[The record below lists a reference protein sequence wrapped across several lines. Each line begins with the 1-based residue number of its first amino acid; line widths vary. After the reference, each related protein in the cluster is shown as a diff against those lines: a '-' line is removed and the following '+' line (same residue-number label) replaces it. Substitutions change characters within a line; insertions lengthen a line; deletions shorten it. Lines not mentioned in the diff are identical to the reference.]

1 MIPYFQLVPEQQCD
15 VLAESQDQLGL
26 PALFLEKDYWV
37 CRVLDMLFENKA
49 LEPHLCF
56 RGGTSLSKAF
66 HCIQRFSEDI
76 DIALSPAF
84 FSDMP
89 GELLPVP
96 GESSSQRDRKQRKM
110 REYYRNLMS
119 DFILPA
125 LQQSF
130 DCRGIS
136 GGRFELEDLSKA
148 RDPFVLYIHY
158 PSVLE
163 HDAGSYVTP
172 AVKLELSGRAETTPS
187 SPAQIDS
194 YIAQVFPELAEPV
207 SLRVVSPKRT
217 FWEKAFI
224 LHEENV
230 RGGPS
235 KPRLAR
241 HYYDLD
247 ALIRN
252 DMYDNSLFEQIK
264 QQRAVNYGY
273 SWIDYEHLGPSDMNI
288 LPPDDHSYQSW
299 ARDYIQ
305 MKPMLFG
312 EVEEF
317 AVIVQRIRNFVE
329 SNSVNDLS

>member
-1 MIPYFQLVPEQQCD
+1 MTPYFQLTPEQQRD
-15 VLAESQDQLGL
+15 VLAETQHQLGL
-26 PALFLEKDYWV
+26 PDLFLEKDYWV
-37 CRVLDMLFENKA
+37 CRVLEMLFEHQA
-49 LEPHLCF
+49 LKPHLCF

-84 FSDMP
+84 FPDMP

-96 GESSSQRDRKQRKM
+96 GESSLQRDRKQRKM
-110 REYYRNLMS
+110 REYYRGLMR
-119 DFILPA
+119 DFILPT

-130 DCRGIS
+130 ERRGIS
-136 GGRFELEDLSKA
+136 GVRFELEDLSKA

-163 HDAGSYVTP
+163 HDVGSYVTP

-187 SPAQIDS
+187 SPAEIES
-194 YIAQVFPELAEPV
+194 YIAHVFPELAAPV
-207 SLRVVSPKRT
+207 SLQVVSPKRT

-247 ALIRN
+247 ALIKN
-252 DMYDNSLFEQIK
+252 GMFDGSLFEQIK

-273 SWIDYEHLGPSDMNI
+273 SWIDYDHLSPSDMHI

-299 ARDYIQ
+299 ARDYAQ

-312 EVEEF
+312 DTEEF
-317 AVIVQRIRNFVE
+317 STIVKRIRDFVE
-329 SNSVNDLS
+329 SEFRK

>member
-1 MIPYFQLVPEQQCD
+1 
-15 VLAESQDQLGL
+15 
-26 PALFLEKDYWV
+26 
-37 CRVLDMLFENKA
+37 
-49 LEPHLCF
+49 
-56 RGGTSLSKAF
+56 
-66 HCIQRFSEDI
+66 
-76 DIALSPAF
+76 
-84 FSDMP
+84 
-89 GELLPVP
+89 
-96 GESSSQRDRKQRKM
+96 
-110 REYYRNLMS
+110 MS

-125 LQQSF
+125 LHQSF
-130 DCRGIS
+130 DCHGVS
-136 GGRFELEDLSKA
+136 GVRFELEDLSKA

-158 PSVLE
+158 PSVLV
-163 HDAGSYVTP
+163 HDAGSYVAP
-172 AVKLELSGRAETTPS
+172 AVKLELSGRAQTTPS
-187 SPAQIDS
+187 SPARIDS

-207 SLRVVSPKRT
+207 SQQVVSPKRT

-247 ALIRN
+247 AQIRS

-264 QQRAVNYGY
+264 QQRAINYGY
-273 SWIDYEHLGPSDMNI
+273 SWINYEHLSPADMNI
-288 LPPDDHSYQSW
+288 LPPDDRSYQSW

-317 AVIVQRIRNFVE
+317 VVIIQRIRNFVE
-329 SNSVNDLS
+329 LEFKK

>member
-1 MIPYFQLVPEQQCD
+1 MTPYFQLTPEQQRD
-15 VLAESQDQLGL
+15 VLAETQHQLGL

-37 CRVLDMLFENKA
+37 CRVLEMLFEHQA
-49 LEPHLCF
+49 LNPHLCF

-84 FSDMP
+84 FPDMP

-110 REYYRNLMS
+110 REYYRSLMR
-119 DFILPA
+119 DFILPT

-130 DCRGIS
+130 ERRGIS
-136 GGRFELEDLSKA
+136 GVRFELEDLSKA

-163 HDAGSYVTP
+163 HDAGSYVAP
-172 AVKLELSGRAETTPS
+172 AVKLELNGRAETTPS
-187 SPAQIDS
+187 SPAEIES
-194 YIAQVFPELAEPV
+194 YIAHVFPELAAPV
-207 SLRVVSPKRT
+207 SLQVVSPKRT

-247 ALIRN
+247 ALIKN
-252 DMYDNSLFEQIK
+252 GMFDGSLFEQIK

-273 SWIDYEHLGPSDMNI
+273 SWIDYDHLSPSDMHI

-299 ARDYIQ
+299 ARDYAQ
-305 MKPMLFG
+305 MKPMLFSNT
-312 EVEEF
+312 EEF
-317 AVIVQRIRNFVE
+317 STIVKRIRDFVE
-329 SNSVNDLS
+329 SEFRK